1 MVVNFRVRE
10 ISQGTHK
17 LIRTSTLIK
26 NKRKKEE
33 KRRKKAFL
41 KATTVVKSRATSI
54 FTDLEESDD
63 CIQEPGLV
71 QARDASD
78 KQSVPLVLGALDM
91 LVGVEV
97 GKEML
102 GS

>member
-1 MVVNFRVRE
+1 MVVNFRVRG
-10 ISQGTHK
+10 ISQGTRK
-17 LIRTSTLIK
+17 LVWTPTLIK
-26 NKRKKEE
+26 KKE
-33 KRRKKAFL
+33 RKKAFL

-63 CIQEPGLV
+63 CIQEPGLE

>member
-1 MVVNFRVRE
+1 MVVNFRVRG
-10 ISQGTHK
+10 ISQGTRK
-17 LIRTSTLIK
+17 LVWTPTLIIIK
-26 NKRKKEE
+26 
-33 KRRKKAFL
+33 KKAFL

-63 CIQEPGLV
+63 CIQEPGLE